1 MSVVIE
7 NLKEA
12 LNGESNAKRKYEL
25 YAEKPMEENHP
36 EIAYLFKAVSFAES
50 IHIKNHTRA
59 LSLMID
65 SEVNLD
71 EFVYVDEEIL
81 REKTGD
87 TFSNLEDAIEGETY
101 ETKQMYKQFEK
112 NAKSLGNEVAELSF
126 SLARDAEEV
135 HADLFS
141 LYSKYL
147 TKGTP
152 IEKRKIYVCQ
162 ICGNV
167 EFEEPPENCPVCD
180 HSKTFFKEIDTP
192 N

>member
-25 YAEKPMEENHP
+25 YAEKAMEENHP
-36 EIAYLFKAVSFAES
+36 EIAHLFKAVSFAES

-59 LSLMID
+59 LSLLID
-65 SEVNLD
+65 SEANLD
-71 EFVYVDEEIL
+71 EFVHVDEVAL
-81 REKTGD
+81 REKIGD
-87 TFSNLEDAIEGETY
+87 TVSNLEDAIEGETY

-141 LYSKYL
+141 TYSKHL
-147 TKGTP
+147 TKGKS
-152 IEKRKIYVCQ
+152 IAKRKIYVCK

-180 HSKTFFKEIDTP
+180 HSKTFFEEIDTP